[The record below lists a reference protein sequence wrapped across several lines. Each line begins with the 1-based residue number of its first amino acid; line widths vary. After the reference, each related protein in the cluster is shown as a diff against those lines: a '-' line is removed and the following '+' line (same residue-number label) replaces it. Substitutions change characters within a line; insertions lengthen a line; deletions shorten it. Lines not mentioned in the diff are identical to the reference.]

1 MANYD
6 NPNGFRPVSFPART
20 NVYTV
25 KAATTV
31 TKGDALGITSG
42 VVLPYATGDGS
53 GSTHTTV
60 IGVAAESGSGGD
72 EIQVYD
78 DPSTEF
84 EGQCSGTFA
93 ATLVGT
99 AVDLEGTTGIME
111 VDENGSTNDIAVI
124 LGHYPLPGSE
134 DIGANSRVKVV
145 FAGHAALA

>member
-20 NVYTV
+20 NVYEVT
-25 KAATTV
+25 AATTV
-31 TKGDALGITSG
+31 TKGDALAIASG
-42 VVLPYATGDGS
+42 KVLPYVAAS
-53 GSTHTTV
+53 HTAI

-78 DPSTEF
+78 DFATEF

-93 ATLVGT
+93 ATLIGT

-111 VDENGSTNDIAVI
+111 VDENGATNDVAVI
-124 LGHYPLPGSE
+124 LGHYPLPGADE
-134 DIGANSRVKVV
+134 IGANSRVKVV
-145 FAGHAALA
+145 FGGHATLA

>member
-20 NVYTV
+20 NVYECSATV
-25 KAATTV
+25 A
-31 TKGDALGITSG
+31 KGDAVAIASG
-42 VVLPYATGDGS
+42 KVLPYEGG
-53 GSTHTTV
+53 GTHTTV
-60 IGVAAESGSGGD
+60 IGVAAQDGVNGD
-72 EIQVYD
+72 EIQVFD

-93 ATLVGT
+93 VTLIGT

-124 LGHYPLPGSE
+124 LGHYPLPGADE
-134 DIGANSRVKVV
+134 IGANSRVKVV